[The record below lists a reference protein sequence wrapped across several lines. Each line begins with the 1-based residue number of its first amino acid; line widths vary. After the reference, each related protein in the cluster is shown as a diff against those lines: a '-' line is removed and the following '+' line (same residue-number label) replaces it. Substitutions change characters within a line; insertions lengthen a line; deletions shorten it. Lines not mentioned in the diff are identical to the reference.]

1 MKFSFKKYK
10 DQYPKAVKVLIKCP
24 SLFTFYRYPGVIRRS
39 IVIDYNKKSSSH
51 AVRGFKEAAYDLG
64 LLFEKRYG
72 NESAVTQ
79 NFLNSL
85 IFVSLV
91 M

>member
-39 IVIDYNKKSSSH
+39 IVIDYNKNLRLTQCVGSK
-51 AVRGFKEAAYDLG
+51 
-64 LLFEKRYG
+64 KRRMIWDCYLKKDT
-72 NESAVTQ
+72 VTNQ
-79 NFLNSL
+79 RLHK
-85 IFVSLV
+85 IF
-91 M
+91 